1 MQPSLI
7 ETTGWLRHGSEF
19 GVKHC
24 QNGLETTKNTKNTK
38 KALHVGGIKPQ
49 NTQKKD
55 CQDGLETTK
64 YTKNTKKGLHV
75 ILQKSHNHARYI
87 ARAHIRALLA
97 CASHFD
103 EGVA

>member
-1 MQPSLI
+1 MWI
-7 ETTGWLRHGSEF
+7 RNHR
-19 GVKHC
+19 KHR
-24 QNGLETTKNTKNTK
+24 K
-38 KALHVGGIKPQ
+38 KH
-49 NTQKKD
+49 